1 MKWYKGFSFSQL
13 TANSDGKTSASGTA
27 GLVIICIGTFGFF
40 LGCIDKVFV
49 NHDVDIITQSILF
62 TTLGAGLLGL
72 RKAVARNGNQSLES
86 GEGL

>member
-1 MKWYKGFSFSQL
+1 MKRFSFSQL
-13 TANSDGKTSASGTA
+13 TSNSDGKTSASGCA
-27 GLVIICIGTFGFF
+27 GLLIILVGTFGFF
-40 LGCIDKVFV
+40 LGCLDKVFV

-72 RKAVARNGNQSLES
+72 RKAVARGGNNSVES